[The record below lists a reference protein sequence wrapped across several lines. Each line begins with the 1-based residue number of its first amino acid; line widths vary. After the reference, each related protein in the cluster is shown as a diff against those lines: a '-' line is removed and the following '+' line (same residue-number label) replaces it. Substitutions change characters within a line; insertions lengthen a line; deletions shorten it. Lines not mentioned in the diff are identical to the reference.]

1 MREKSVHVGSKIY
14 GERKTFKPLNDPS
27 HCILGRFGYGYG
39 YRSLYPSS
47 CFGALLEA
55 PNLRAEQFR

>member
-1 MREKSVHVGSKIY
+1 MRENSVHVGSKIY

-27 HCILGRFGYGYG
+27 HCILGRFGYGY
-39 YRSLYPSS
+39 RSLYPPSR

-55 PNLRAEQFR
+55 PNFRAEKFR